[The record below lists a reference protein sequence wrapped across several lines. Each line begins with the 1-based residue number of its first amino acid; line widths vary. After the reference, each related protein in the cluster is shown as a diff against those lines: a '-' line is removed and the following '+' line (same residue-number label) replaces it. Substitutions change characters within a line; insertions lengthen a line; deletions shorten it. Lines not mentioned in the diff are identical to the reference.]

1 MDGNIVLDAC
11 SVVNRAHHLVLET
24 SAQDPETLALNTASR

>member
-11 SVVNRAHHLVLET
+11 SVVVPAHQLVPDA
-24 SAQDPETLALNTASR
+24 SAQDPETLGLKTDNR